1 MDKKYF
7 SIFIKTAVTAAILLI
22 VNLLIYYIPSL
33 QAQKAGFIYSVPV
46 IYLFFFI
53 FSIIILGILTKISEK
68 NEGQVGYAFLLLTSV
83 KMAASYFLA
92 KPIIAKSIEFP
103 TEKYNFFA
111 VFVLFLA
118 IEAYFTVRLLN
129 NKQ

>member
-1 MDKKYF
+1 MDKKYL
-7 SIFIKTAVTAAILLI
+7 SIFIKTAATAAILLI

-33 QAQKAGFIYSVPV
+33 QAQKVGFIYSIPV

-53 FSIIILGILTKISEK
+53 FSVIILGILTKISEK

>member
-7 SIFIKTAVTAAILLI
+7 SIFTKTALVACVFLI
-22 VNLLIYYIPSL
+22 TNLLIYMLPGL
-33 QAQKAGFIYSVPV
+33 NAQKANFVYPVWAIYV
-46 IYLFFFI
+46 FFFI
-53 FSIIILGILTKISEK
+53 FSIVILAILIKVSIK
-68 NEGQVGYAFLLLTSV
+68 NIGQLGYVFLLATSI
-83 KMAASYFLA
+83 KMVASYLLA

-103 TEKYNFFA
+103 TEKVNFFA

-118 IEAYFTVRLLN
+118 IEAYFTACLLN